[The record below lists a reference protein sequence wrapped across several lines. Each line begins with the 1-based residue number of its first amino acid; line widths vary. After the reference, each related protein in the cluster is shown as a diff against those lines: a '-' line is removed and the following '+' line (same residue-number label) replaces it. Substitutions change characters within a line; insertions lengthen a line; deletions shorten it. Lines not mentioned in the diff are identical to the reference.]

1 MLILKTRVREH
12 LANRKRRSVE
22 GETKD
27 RLFAALDR
35 AAIRSRF
42 RSRWCRN
49 RLMPAWNAVCA
60 PWQPRAWTPSRCASS
75 TLRRLRAA
83 QRDSAMAEVKT
94 SILLDRIA
102 QEENITVSDEELDNE
117 LQLAAM
123 QSREPLDTLKAR
135 LTQDG
140 GMARI
145 REQLRREKTASL
157 AVRKAARIGRQAVTR
172 RRTAGMDEC
181 RPCGQQKQGESGP
194 EPEEREEDS
203 MALVPMVVEQ
213 TSRGERAYDIYSR
226 LLRDNIIFLGTPI
239 DDQVANLIV
248 AQMLFLQGEDPE
260 KDVSLYINSPGG
272 SITAGL
278 AIYDTMQFIKN
289 NVVTYCIGQ
298 AASMGAFLLLAG
310 TKGKRFALP
319 NSRILIHQ
327 PSMGG
332 LSGQATDI
340 DIHAR
345 EILRIREI
353 TNTLMAKHTGQPL
366 DRIER
371 DVERDFIMNAEQ
383 AKEYGI
389 VDEIIDRPRT

>member
-1 MLILKTRVREH
+1 
-12 LANRKRRSVE
+12 
-22 GETKD
+22 
-27 RLFAALDR
+27 
-35 AAIRSRF
+35 
-42 RSRWCRN
+42 
-49 RLMPAWNAVCA
+49 
-60 PWQPRAWTPSRCASS
+60 
-75 TLRRLRAA
+75 
-83 QRDSAMAEVKT
+83 
-94 SILLDRIA
+94 
-102 QEENITVSDEELDNE
+102 
-117 LQLAAM
+117 
-123 QSREPLDTLKAR
+123 
-135 LTQDG
+135 
-140 GMARI
+140 
-145 REQLRREKTASL
+145 
-157 AVRKAARIGRQAVTR
+157 
-172 RRTAGMDEC
+172 
-181 RPCGQQKQGESGP
+181 
-194 EPEEREEDS
+194 

-248 AQMLFLQGEDPE
+248 AQMLFLSGEDPE
-260 KDVSLYINSPGG
+260 KDVQLYINSPGG

-310 TKGKRFALP
+310 TKGKRFTLP

-340 DIHAR
+340 DI
-345 EILRIREI
+345 LRIREI
-353 TNTLMAKHTGQPL
+353 TNNLMAKHTGQPL

-371 DVERDFIMNAEQ
+371 DVERDFIMNAQQ

-389 VDEIIDRPRT
+389 VDEIIDRPPTTK